1 MQVTYP
7 VHTVL
12 QTEAVNIA
20 INMAKASG
28 YKTSNVIKVER
39 TGISSWDVTL
49 VVM

>member
-12 QTEAVNIA
+12 QTEAISIA
-20 INMAKASG
+20 ISLAKASG
-28 YKTSNVIKVER
+28 YKTANVIKTLR
-39 TGISSWDVTL
+39 TGASSWDVTL

>member
-12 QTEAVNIA
+12 QTEAVKIA
-20 INMAKASG
+20 TNLAKASG
-28 YKTSNVIKVER
+28 YKHISLVKVEKAG
-39 TGISSWDVTL
+39 TSAWNVTL